1 MMIYDDEPDLLE
13 LFGLALGS
21 EYNIIL
27 VDSGENCIK
36 KYLEEKNRGNK
47 VHLILLDYRLPSMFG
62 DCVAKKIKE
71 YNGVKIILISAYDL
85 DHALV
90 KELEENKY
98 IAKYVEKPIQ
108 LASLFE
114 TVASTIG

>member
-1 MMIYDDEPDLLE
+1 
-13 LFGLALGS
+13 
-21 EYNIIL
+21 
-27 VDSGENCIK
+27 
-36 KYLEEKNRGNK
+36 
-47 VHLILLDYRLPSMFG
+47 MFG

>member
-1 MMIYDDEPDLLE
+1 
-13 LFGLALGS
+13 
-21 EYNIIL
+21 
-27 VDSGENCIK
+27 
-36 KYLEEKNRGNK
+36 
-47 VHLILLDYRLPSMFG
+47 MFG

-114 TVASTIG
+114 TVASTIGWITHQNPNDYFNRPPNTKNVLKGLT